1 MATRRRGFT
10 LIELLVVIAIIA
22 LLVAIL
28 LPALGEGRRAAQS
41 AVSLS
46 NLRQLNIACGFYA
59 NENQDSLVNPFD
71 RANPT
76 RRGVPWCA
84 IILPSYT
91 NSTGTPATW
100 QFYAGADSAWATEMF
115 AAHWASLM
123 GAYVSADLLTEIQ
136 FAPGDRTV
144 LQRYRDFRDNP
155 PAGYDPSQDFIWDG
169 SYWLSPTVWLASE
182 RFANNTRIPL
192 TTATPQYWRRNR
204 YDSVAFPWAKVMVW
218 ERFDFGQKSRR
229 SPSGSRVKLAPN
241 WNNPEAKPRFCLV
254 DGSTDSVP
262 TRTLDQLATS
272 ANTAESRTFT
282 PSGLWN
288 VGQAILQRYDMHND
302 NLEAGQAGNF
312 SFRAYFWA
320 TRDGV
325 KGRDINR

>member
-1 MATRRRGFT
+1 MTTFRRGFT

-59 NENQDSLVNPFD
+59 NENKDSLVNPF
-71 RANPT
+71 N
-76 RRGVPWCA
+76 VPPARTNRLWCD
-84 IILPSYT
+84 IILPSQTNAPNPGYWALYT
-91 NSTGTPATW
+91 
-100 QFYAGADSAWATEMF
+100 GADAQWATEMF

-123 GAYVSADLLTEIQ
+123 GAYLSGDLLTSIQ
-136 FAPGDRTV
+136 FAPGDTTV
-144 LQRYRDFRDNP
+144 LQRFRDFRANP
-155 PAGYDPSQDFIWDG
+155 PGGDTSTDWIWDG
-169 SYWLSPTVWLASE
+169 SYWLSPTMWLAPE
-182 RFANNTRIPL
+182 RFANNTRIPV
-192 TTATPQYWRRNR
+192 TTGTPQLWRRNR

-229 SPSGSRVKLAPN
+229 TPTGGRIKLAPN
-241 WNNPEAKPRFCLV
+241 WNNPEAKPRFCLM

-262 TRTLDQLATS
+262 TRKLDALSTS
-272 ANTAESRTFT
+272 TIPGEMRTFT

-288 VGQAILQRYDMHND
+288 PGQAILQKYDMHND
-302 NLEAGQAGNF
+302 NLEGGQSGQFAF
-312 SFRAYFWA
+312 KAYFWA
-320 TRDGV
+320 TRDGI